1 MVSTLRSAGR
11 HLGAASLAGIIAGVL
26 VGGLLGRIVMRVA
39 GATSRPELAGSLTSN
54 GNRLG
59 DITFTGTL
67 ALILFV
73 GVIAGIGGGV
83 LFASAEPWLR
93 PRRWKGLTF
102 GAALLVALGF
112 SVIDPAN
119 IDFERFGI
127 TPLNVVLFAA
137 LFIAF
142 GLAIAWLFDRIRR
155 AIDGPGPFATAL
167 TIICWLSAL
176 AAGAIGT
183 LSFLSFGGLGEPLPA
198 LLFAVVV
205 IVPPVVLWRHLPRR
219 IAYAAFAVPV
229 VVGGLRTVDGLRQ
242 LLD

>member
-1 MVSTLRSAGR
+1 MSTIRSAGR

-26 VGGLLGRIVMRVA
+26 VGGLLGRVVMRVA

-59 DITFTGTL
+59 EITFAGTL

-93 PRRWKGLTF
+93 SRRRKGLIF

-112 SVIDPAN
+112 SVLDPTN

-127 TPLNVVLFAA
+127 TPLNLVLFAA

-142 GLAIAWLFDRIRR
+142 GVAIAWLFDRIRT
-155 AIDGPGPFATAL
+155 AIDGAGPVAMAL
-167 TIICWLSAL
+167 TISCWLSAL
-176 AAGAIGT
+176 AALAVAV
-183 LSFLSFGGLGEPLPA
+183 LSVVSVGGLGELLPA
-198 LLFAVVV
+198 AAFALVVL
-205 IVPPVVLWRHLPRR
+205 VPPLVLWRHLPRR
-219 IAYAAFAVPV
+219 IAYAAFAAPV
-229 VVGGLRTVDGLRQ
+229 VAGGLRTLDGLRQ

>member
-1 MVSTLRSAGR
+1 MSTLRSVGR

-39 GATSRPELAGSLTSN
+39 GATSRPVLAGSLTSN

-59 DITFTGTL
+59 DITVGGTL

-73 GVIAGIGGGV
+73 GVIAGIVGGV
-83 LFASAEPWLR
+83 VFASAEPWLR
-93 PRRWKGLTF
+93 SRRRKGLIF
-102 GAALLVALGF
+102 GAALLVAVGF
-112 SVIDPAN
+112 TVLDPTN
-119 IDFERFGI
+119 IDFERFGVA
-127 TPLNVVLFAA
+127 PLNVALFAL

-142 GLAIAWLFDRIRR
+142 GVAIAWLFDRIRT
-155 AIDGPGPFATAL
+155 AIDRPGPIAMGL

-176 AAGAIGT
+176 AACAAAVVSAASI
-183 LSFLSFGGLGEPLPA
+183 GGLGEPLPA

-205 IVPPVVLWRHLPRR
+205 LVPPVVLWRHLPRR
-219 IAYAAFAVPV
+219 IAYAAFALPV